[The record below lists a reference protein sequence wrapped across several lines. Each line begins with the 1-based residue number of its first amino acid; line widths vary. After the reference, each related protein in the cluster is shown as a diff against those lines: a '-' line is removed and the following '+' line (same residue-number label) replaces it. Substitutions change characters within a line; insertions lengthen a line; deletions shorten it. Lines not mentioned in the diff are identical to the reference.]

1 MVVGCG
7 ELLTLS
13 SEMEGVGKGRNRE
26 VLASSRE
33 MKDVD
38 EVRKKEVLAS

>member
-26 VLASSRE
+26 VLASSGE
-33 MKDVD
+33 MEGVD
-38 EVRKKEVLAS
+38 EGRKKVVLVS